1 MAKEIAT
8 KEEWKRLRNEKIT
21 DYMDR
26 ISEVWDK
33 IMKSGNYYYFPV
45 ADGSACYEIV
55 KKNPLTLRHVPIGD
69 EYRMHP
75 AMLRGLTMTDVK
87 QLHKFDKLFL

>member
-1 MAKEIAT
+1 
-8 KEEWKRLRNEKIT
+8 
-21 DYMDR
+21 MDR

-55 KKNPLTLRHVPIGD
+55 KKNPLTLRHVPIDDEIVKKNPLTLRHVPIGD

-87 QLHKFDKLFL
+87 QLHKFDKLFS